1 MTNYS
6 FSGIDAA
13 VIIVYF
19 AAMIIIGMM
28 FSKKIKDVDSFGVAD
43 RSLSM
48 KIMVG
53 TTVATCMGAATAIG
67 DVGMV
72 YDIGVIGFV
81 AIATWNIGWI
91 ALICLAKR
99 LRASG
104 ASSLPDF
111 LEKKYGLS
119 TKTMAAVVSIVY
131 VINVTAAQIAAC
143 GRIAETLALTDF
155 TTGAIIGG
163 IIIILYTVF
172 GGLYAVA
179 FTDTIQA
186 VLLFFGVVIAVPIVA
201 FFKAGGVGHVVEVTA
216 QTNPDLFSLSNI
228 GIMTL
233 VGYILSYMLAA
244 GSNPAYV
251 QRILASKDEKT
262 AFWGS
267 IWSNLITLIICM
279 PIAAVAFSAHILF
292 PEMANGEMSVP
303 SVIYAF
309 FPPFV
314 KGLVLAALIAL
325 VMSTADSFLLLLGTT
340 MSTDI
345 VKVIRPQTS
354 IKTLLTISRIT
365 VVLGGLLGIA
375 LALHGGSVF
384 LLFRM
389 GAAAYGAGMFVPVV
403 CACFWKRATTKGINW
418 GMISGCFLTVLWN
431 LILRESTG
439 IEGVIVGA
447 AVCLVFTVAISMM
460 DNKTKTILDTKAS

>member
-1 MTNYS
+1 MNEYS
-6 FSGIDAA
+6 FTAIDTV

-19 AAMIIIGMM
+19 VAMIVIGMM

-43 RSLSM
+43 RSLTM
-48 KIMVG
+48 TIMVG

-72 YDIGVIGFV
+72 YDVGIVGFI

-91 ALICLAKR
+91 ALILLSKR

-104 ASSLPDF
+104 ANSLPDF

-119 TKTMAAVVSIVY
+119 TKTMAAVVTAVY
-131 VINVTAAQIAAC
+131 VINVTAAQCAAC
-143 GRIAETLALTDF
+143 GRIAETLGLTDF
-155 TTGAIIGG
+155 RTGAIVGG
-163 IIIILYTVF
+163 IIVILYTVF

-186 VLLFFGVVIAVPIVA
+186 VLLLFGVVIAVPIVA
-201 FFKAGGVGHVVEVTA
+201 FSAAGGVGHVFSVTS
-216 QTNPDLFSLSNI
+216 QTNPELFNLSNI
-228 GIMTL
+228 GVITL
-233 VGYILSYMLAA
+233 IGYILSYMLAA
-244 GSNPAYV
+244 GSNPAYA

-267 IWSNLITLIICM
+267 IWSNLITLVICM

-292 PEMANGEMSVP
+292 PDMASGELSVP
-303 SVIYAF
+303 NVIYAY
-309 FPPFV
+309 FPPFA

-345 VKVIRPQTS
+345 WKVIKPQTS
-354 IKTLLTISRIT
+354 LKSLLIISRVT
-365 VVLGGLLGIA
+365 VVVGGIVGII

-389 GAAAYGAGMFVPVV
+389 GAAAYGAGMFVPLV
-403 CACFWKRATTKGINW
+403 CACFWKGATTKGINW
-418 GMISGCFLTVLWN
+418 GMLSGCFLTVIWN
-431 LILRESTG
+431 LVLRDSTG

-447 AVCLVFTVAISMM
+447 IVCLILTVLVSLT
-460 DNKTKTILDTKAS
+460 DKKTATVLKN